1 MTNLS
6 ANSRYEPF
14 QVRHGGSRG
23 CGGTADVL
31 EVRGLSKAYGV
42 APVLRDLSF
51 RVSPGE
57 HLLLLG
63 PSGSGKS
70 TVINLIAGL
79 LTPDS
84 GEIAIA
90 GEAMTGLGGTAR
102 DDLRRRQIGI
112 IFQTLRLVSALSI
125 RKNLRLAQRLCH
137 GSSDD
142 GEIESL
148 LGTLGIAHRAD
159 ARPRQLSQGEAQRA
173 AIARALV
180 GRPDLLVADEP
191 TSALD
196 DSNAETIAHLLLD
209 TARERGT
216 TLLVATH
223 DHRLRAFIPNALSL
237 GGAVSEAA

>member
-1 MTNLS
+1 MTDLR

-14 QVRHGGSRG
+14 QMRHGGSG
-23 CGGTADVL
+23 GGTTNVL

-42 APVLRDLSF
+42 APVLRDLTFS
-51 RVSPGE
+51 VSPGE

-90 GEAMTGLGGTAR
+90 GEVMTGLGGAAR
-102 DDLRRRQIGI
+102 DDLRRRRIGI

-125 RKNLRLAQRLCH
+125 RGNLRLAQRLSH
-137 GSSDD
+137 GSTDD
-142 GEIESL
+142 DEIESL
-148 LGTLGIAHRAD
+148 LSTLGIAHRVD

-196 DSNAETIAHLLLD
+196 DSNTETIAHLLLD
-209 TARERGT
+209 TTRKRGT

-237 GGAVSEAA
+237 GSAVSEAA